1 MLYSNKIQNVKDL
14 LKSKKLSPHIKKF
27 SNLYVKDK
35 RIWIEC
41 KLHNNHIINIITPIE
56 SSEIYINMIGTNKL
70 PLVYDGKIR
79 HKFIDI
85 VRKFLEV
92 ATKADKGDLYIFLYK
107 FYMDSVKYLNSPYNG
122 YDMPYMDKI
131 NLKAD
136 IGMIVSKLYGHGKRT
151 QYEQMIK
158 DYHDVIL

>member
-1 MLYSNKIQNVKDL
+1 
-14 LKSKKLSPHIKKF
+14 
-27 SNLYVKDK
+27 
-35 RIWIEC
+35 
-41 KLHNNHIINIITPIE
+41 
-56 SSEIYINMIGTNKL
+56 MIGTNKL